1 MSMWRVRVWAA
12 VVLLG
17 VACSASGQSPASGG
31 GVGGRLVD
39 ESGGALPGVTVSIAC
54 PGSGIIATVTGGDG
68 EYLVSGLPAGSCSVA
83 FELSGFEKL
92 TREAVLVAAGSLATV
107 DGRLGLAKL
116 SETVTVVGQAPPER
130 KIEVPKPRPRVV
142 AQPVAPHDVDSVC
155 GPGRPSELLGPPL
168 RLMGNRDAAERMLLA
183 AGDAIMIDG
192 GRADGLAVG
201 QSFVVRRLFHVRD
214 LERVAPFLA
223 TAVHAAG
230 LVQIVEVAET
240 YSTAAVVYACGAFF
254 VGDELEAFAP
264 EPLRTSSR
272 VGEPDFDR
280 PAHVLFGDEGKTI
293 GEPDR
298 LMVIDRGAD
307 DGLEVG
313 QRVTLF
319 RRSKAGTWGISRLG
333 EAVVVAVRED
343 WSRIRID
350 SVHDVIFA
358 GDLAA
363 PHRLARDARKR

>member
-1 MSMWRVRVWAA
+1 
-12 VVLLG
+12 
-17 VACSASGQSPASGG
+17 
-31 GVGGRLVD
+31 
-39 ESGGALPGVTVSIAC
+39 
-54 PGSGIIATVTGGDG
+54 
-68 EYLVSGLPAGSCSVA
+68 
-83 FELSGFEKL
+83 
-92 TREAVLVAAGSLATV
+92 
-107 DGRLGLAKL
+107 
-116 SETVTVVGQAPPER
+116 
-130 KIEVPKPRPRVV
+130 
-142 AQPVAPHDVDSVC
+142 
-155 GPGRPSELLGPPL
+155 
-168 RLMGNRDAAERMLLA
+168 
-183 AGDAIMIDG
+183 
-192 GRADGLAVG
+192 
-201 QSFVVRRLFHVRD
+201 VRD